1 MQGKVMAGQR
11 VRRLRRERGLTQ
23 ARMAAQL
30 GISTSYLNLIERSQR
45 PVTVPFLL
53 KLGQAFDIDLQRFA
67 EDDEGRVTA
76 RLREVLGDP
85 LFARSQ
91 VSDQDIRDAAQA
103 SPALGDAVIRLF
115 GAYRDLLE
123 NTVNVA
129 QGLGDA
135 GAGAEGPVAALAG
148 AARSPGEAV
157 QEFVQARSGY
167 FPALEEAAET
177 LWSDEGLDADGLY
190 EGLRAVLTDAHG
202 LKVRI
207 MPAHVMHDL
216 VRRYDRHGRRVL
228 LSDALAPEERTFQL
242 AVQVALLGWRELL
255 RRPSPASRVFRG
267 RRGTSWSSS
276 LRPISPPPASCPTR
290 AFHEAAEA
298 LAYDIDLLGRRFG
311 ASFEHACQRL
321 VTLQRPGAKGV
332 PFFLVHLDCAG
343 NVLRRFDA
351 GGFRFARFG
360 GLCPRWGVHHT
371 FHSPG
376 ESRVEIVEMPD
387 GARFLTLARAVSR
400 PGAGHALPG
409 QQLVVAIGCPLSHA
423 SRLVYGAGLDLEQP
437 AAAVP
442 IGINCRLCDRADC
455 TARAYP
461 PPGRRLIVD
470 ENQQGLTPYFFA

>member
-1 MQGKVMAGQR
+1 MQGKLMAGQR

-76 RLREVLGDP
+76 QLREVFGDP

-103 SPALGDAVIRLF
+103 SPALGGAVIRLF

-123 NTVNVA
+123 NTMNVA
-129 QGLGDA
+129 EGSGDA
-135 GAGAEGPVAALAG
+135 GAGAEGPAAALAT
-148 AARSPGEAV
+148 ASLSPGDAV
-157 QEFVQARSGY
+157 QEFAQARSGY
-167 FPALEEAAET
+167 FPELEEAAET
-177 LWSDEGLDADGLY
+177 LWSDEGLDTDGLH

-207 MPAHVMHDL
+207 VPAHVMHDL

-242 AVQVALLGWRELL
+242 AVQVALLGWRELFGNVADESGL
-255 RRPSPASRVFRG
+255 QGEARHLLIVELAAYFAGACVMPYER
-267 RRGTSWSSS
+267 
-276 LRPISPPPASCPTR
+276 
-290 AFHEAAEA
+290 FHEAAEA

-311 ASFEHACQRL
+311 ASFEHVCQRL
-321 VTLQRPGAKGV
+321 VALQRPGAKGA

-351 GGFRFARFG
+351 AGFRFARFG
-360 GLCPRWGVHHT
+360 GLCPRWGVHRA
-371 FHSPG
+371 FQFQG
-376 ESRVEIVEMPD
+376 ENRLDIVEMPD
-387 GARFLTLARAVSR
+387 GARFLTIARAVSR

-409 QQLVVAIGCPLSHA
+409 QQLVVVIGCPLSHA
-423 SRLVYGAGLDLEQP
+423 NRLVYGAGLDLDQP
-437 AAAVP
+437 AAVNP
-442 IGINCRLCDRADC
+442 IGVNCRLCDRADC
-455 TARAYP
+455 TARAFP

-470 ENQQGLTPYFFA
+470 ENQQSLAPYFFT

>member
-76 RLREVLGDP
+76 QLREVFGDP

-91 VSDQDIRDAAQA
+91 VGDQDIRDAAQA
-103 SPALGDAVIRLF
+103 SPALGDAVSLLF
-115 GAYRDLLE
+115 RAYRDLLE
-123 NTVNVA
+123 NTMN
-129 QGLGDA
+129 
-135 GAGAEGPVAALAG
+135 GAEGLGGAG
-148 AARSPGEAV
+148 SDDTLPPSATSAGIAGDAVQDFIQARSP
-157 QEFVQARSGY
+157 Y
-167 FPALEEAAET
+167 FPELEEAAER
-177 LWSDEGLDADGLY
+177 LWTDAGLEPDGLY
-190 EGLRAVLTDAHG
+190 EGLRVVLADAHG

-207 MPAHVMHDL
+207 MPADVMHDL

-228 LSDALAPEERTFQL
+228 LSDALPPEERVFQL
-242 AVQVALLGWRELL
+242 AHQLGLLGWHELL
-255 RRPSPASRVFRG
+255 DDIADQSGLEGEARRLLVVDLAGYFAAACVMPYER
-267 RRGTSWSSS
+267 
-276 LRPISPPPASCPTR
+276 
-290 AFHEAAEA
+290 FHAAAET
-298 LAYDIDLLGRRFG
+298 LEYDIDLLGRRFG
-311 ASFEHACQRL
+311 ASFEHVCQRL
-321 VTLQRPGAKGV
+321 IALQRPGAKGV

-360 GLCPRWGVHHT
+360 GLCPRWGVHGAFQT
-371 FHSPG
+371 PS
-376 ESRVEIVEMPD
+376 ETCLDVVEMPD
-387 GARFLTLARAVSR
+387 GARFFTVARMVTR

-409 QQLVVAIGCPLSHA
+409 QQLVVAIGCQLSHA
-423 SRLVYGAGLDLEQP
+423 NRLVYGSGVDPERP
-437 AAAVP
+437 PGVTP
-442 IGINCRLCDRADC
+442 IGINCRLCERSDC
-455 TARAYP
+455 SARAYP

-470 ENQQGLTPYFFA
+470 ENQQGLSPYFFA

>member
-67 EDDEGRVTA
+67 DDDEGRVTA
-76 RLREVLGDP
+76 QLREVFSDP

-103 SPALGDAVIRLF
+103 SPALGDAVILLF
-115 GAYRDLLE
+115 RAYRDLLE
-123 NTVNVA
+123 NTTNVA
-129 QGLGDA
+129 EGLGAA
-135 GAGAEGPVAALAG
+135 GENSPPAPLATAAGVPSDEVHD
-148 AARSPGEAV
+148 V
-157 QEFVQARSGY
+157 IQARSGY
-167 FPALEEAAET
+167 FPELEEAAER
-177 LWSDEGLDADGLY
+177 LRADASLDADALY

-228 LSDALAPEERTFQL
+228 LSDALAPEERVFQL
-242 AVQVALLGWRELL
+242 AHQLALLGWHELFDDIADQSGL
-255 RRPSPASRVFRG
+255 QGEARRLLAIDLANYFAGACVMPYER
-267 RRGTSWSSS
+267 
-276 LRPISPPPASCPTR
+276 
-290 AFHEAAEA
+290 FHAAAEA
-298 LAYDIDLLGRRFG
+298 LDYDIDLLGRRFG
-311 ASFEHACQRL
+311 ASFEHVCQRL
-321 VTLQRPGAKGV
+321 IALQRPGAKGV

-343 NVLRRFDA
+343 NVLRRLDA

-360 GLCPRWGVHHT
+360 GICPRWGVHRAFQT
-371 FHSPG
+371 PG
-376 ESRVEIVEMPD
+376 ETRLDIVEMPD
-387 GARFLTLARAVSR
+387 GARFLTIARMVAR

-423 SRLVYGAGLDLEQP
+423 NRLVYGSGLDPERP
-437 AAAVP
+437 AGVSP
-442 IGINCRLCDRADC
+442 IGINCRLCDRSDC
-455 TARAYP
+455 SARAFP
-461 PPGRRLIVD
+461 PSGRRMIVD
-470 ENQQGLTPYFFA
+470 ENQQGLTPYFFT